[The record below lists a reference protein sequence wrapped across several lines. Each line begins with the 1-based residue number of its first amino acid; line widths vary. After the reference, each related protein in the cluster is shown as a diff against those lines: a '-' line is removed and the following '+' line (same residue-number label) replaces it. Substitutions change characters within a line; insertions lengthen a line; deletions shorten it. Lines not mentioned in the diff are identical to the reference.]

1 LGAAAAQE
9 GGHLS
14 VTGATLSGTSVL
26 ADDGSYVE
34 AVGCTCS
41 GGVLVAGGAASLRAC
56 TISGGV
62 TVTTSGAVTLEACA
76 VTGAVTLTDST
87 AHAVQ
92 TTAASWSVTTSSA
105 LLVGSTGTVTY
116 VSGTV
121 LQMDGA
127 GNLLTWANYTS
138 IKNTT
143 AFETVYT

>member
-1 LGAAAAQE
+1 
-9 GGHLS
+9 
-14 VTGATLSGTSVL
+14 
-26 ADDGSYVE
+26 
-34 AVGCTCS
+34 
-41 GGVLVAGGAASLRAC
+41 VAGGAASLRAC